1 MADREG
7 RGTSWSL
14 RGPELVGVLLIGIGI
29 IYFLGN
35 ANLIRI
41 NWGLLWPVLVIAL
54 GLLILYSAMRP
65 RGATASTLQVPRDDV
80 QQLELDLQVGGG
92 EFHLAGGSDQL
103 VDVRSNRDDIESRV
117 DRQGTRGRIRL
128 RQDAAWWPFRGGS
141 YARWD
146 LKLPADVATALTIQ
160 GGAGSFDADLSA
172 LRVVDAR
179 LTFGAAQARI
189 TLPHPTGEVAVKVS
203 SGAASVTIQVPPG
216 VEATVK
222 TSGGLLQ
229 VEGRTE
235 TPGYATA
242 RDRVTVSVTGGA
254 SQIRVI

>member
-1 MADREG
+1 MADREE
-7 RGTSWSL
+7 RGTGWSL
-14 RGPELVGVLLIGIGI
+14 RGPELVGILLIGIGI
-29 IYFLGN
+29 VYFLGN
-35 ANLIRI
+35 ANIIRI

-54 GLLILYSAMRP
+54 GLVILYSAIRP
-65 RGATASTLQVPRDDV
+65 REGKAATLQIPREGT

-92 EFHLAGGSDQL
+92 EFVLAGGTDQL
-103 VDVRSNRDDIESRV
+103 LDVQSNRDDIESIV
-117 DRQGTRGRIRL
+117 DRQGQRSRIRL
-128 RQDAAWWPFRGGS
+128 RQDAAWWPFGGRP

-160 GGAGSFDADLSA
+160 GGAGSVEADLSS
-172 LRVVDAR
+172 LRIVDAR
-179 LTFGAAQARI
+179 LTFGAAQARV

-216 VEATVK
+216 VEATVR

-229 VEGRTE
+229 VQGRTE